1 MNLKKIAAVS
11 GKSGLFRVVQPTR
24 NGVVLESLDDKK
36 TKLIATMSHK
46 VSILSEISIYTT
58 DSEGAVNLAKVM
70 DFVKEKHGTK
80 AVVNVNDNKALA
92 TFMEGVLPTYDRGR
106 VYASDIKKLVTW
118 FNIIGEFATDL
129 VEAPDEEEEKQV

>member
-36 TKLIATMSHK
+36 TKLIATLSHK
-46 VSILSEISIYTT
+46 VSILSEISMYTT

-70 DFVKEKHGTK
+70 GFVKEKHGTK

-92 TFMEGVLPTYDRGR
+92 TFMEGVLPTYDKGR

-118 FNIIGEFATDL
+118 FNIISEFAIDL
-129 VEAPDEEEEKQV
+129 VEAPDEEEEEQA

>member
-46 VSILSEISIYTT
+46 VSILSEISMYTT

-92 TFMEGVLPTYDRGR
+92 TFMEGVLPTYDKGR

-118 FNIIGEFATDL
+118 FNIISEFATDL
-129 VEAPDEEEEKQV
+129 VEAPDEEEEEQA